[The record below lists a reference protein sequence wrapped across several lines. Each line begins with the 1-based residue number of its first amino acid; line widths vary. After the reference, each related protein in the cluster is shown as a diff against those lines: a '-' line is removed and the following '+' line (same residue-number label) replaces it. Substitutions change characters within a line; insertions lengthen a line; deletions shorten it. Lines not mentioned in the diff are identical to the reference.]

1 MLLRDLLIP
10 TADVETILLRRIPIA
25 EGGHAFK
32 DPATKELLTKQNAT
46 TAEVDATLKALGSRM
61 GIDLI
66 KHKTGSTIYPDK
78 ITGDG
83 DTNLDPTDFMKVDP
97 SEDTKTTMNKFRE
110 WLTSKLLGAGIQDTQ
125 IKKGGD
131 GLAVMAT
138 IPGTD
143 DYLQVDLDISTPG
156 DGEFARWSRRGEPGK
171 TAKGSFRHI
180 LKSAIARATNPN
192 LKWSYKSGL
201 VDEVTGEAT
210 KDPEAIAK
218 KLFGEQGKKTD
229 LDNIGAIMSALKTFR
244 SDIADDVIA
253 TAQETVAKMKF
264 DYKFGD
270 D

>member
-10 TADVETILLRRIPIA
+10 TAEVETVLIRRIPVN

-32 DPATKELLTKQNAT
+32 DPATKELLTIQNAT
-46 TAEVDATLKALGSRM
+46 TAQVDATLKALGSRL

-66 KHKTGSTIYPDK
+66 KHKTGSTIYPNK

-83 DTNLDPTDFMKVDP
+83 DTNLDPTDFLDVVPNEEPKV
-97 SEDTKTTMNKFRE
+97 TMNRFRE
-110 WLTSKLLGAGIQDTQ
+110 WLTSKLLGAGILDSQ

-131 GLAVMAT
+131 GLAVMAI

-180 LKSAIARATNPN
+180 LKSAIARTIKPT
-192 LKWSYKSGL
+192 LKWSFKSGL
-201 VDEVTGEAT
+201 VDEETGEAT

-218 KLFGEQGKKTD
+218 ILFGEAGKRTD
-229 LDNIGAIMSALKTFR
+229 LDNIGAIMKALKTYR
-244 SDIADDVIA
+244 SDIADEVIA
-253 TAQETVAKMKF
+253 TAQATVAKMKF
-264 DYKFGD
+264 DYKYGD